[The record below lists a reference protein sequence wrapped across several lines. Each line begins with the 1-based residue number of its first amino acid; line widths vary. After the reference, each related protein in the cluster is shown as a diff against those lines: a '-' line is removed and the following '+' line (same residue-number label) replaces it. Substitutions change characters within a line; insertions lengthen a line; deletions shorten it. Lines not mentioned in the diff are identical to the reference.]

1 MDPDSLMDL
10 AVSATKQ
17 VFGRAIT
24 YTPRSGSPVTL
35 RGDFQSQETQAS
47 TDPSMTTTAPVLDM
61 RTADLVA
68 AGISPTPKEGSR
80 DGDRVAFT
88 VRGVAHTFDVLA
100 VEERSPWSTVLI
112 LGRRG
117 E

>member
-1 MDPDSLMDL
+1 MDPDALMDL
-10 AVSATKQ
+10 AVTATRQ
-17 VFGRAIT
+17 TFGRPVT

-35 RGDFQSQETQAS
+35 RGDFQSQEQTVSVDPPVTS
-47 TDPSMTTTAPVLDM
+47 TVPVLDV

-68 AGISPTPKEGSR
+68 AGVSPTPR
-80 DGDRVAFT
+80 DGTRQGDAVSFA
-88 VRGVAHTFDVLA
+88 VRGVTHTFDVLA

>member
-1 MDPDSLMDL
+1 
-10 AVSATKQ
+10 
-17 VFGRAIT
+17 
-24 YTPRSGSPVTL
+24 VTL
-35 RGDFQSQETQAS
+35 RGDYQSQETTLA
-47 TDPSMTTTAPVLDM
+47 TDPPTTSTVPVLDM
-61 RTADLVA
+61 RTADLEA
-68 AGISPTPKEGSR
+68 AGITPTPR
-80 DGDRVAFT
+80 DGTRQGDVVAFA